1 MAKNPVFRDL
11 RPVGQ
16 TPKHAFDKSRRD
28 IYSCKPAMLNVCFV
42 EDTIPDSEYDVQ
54 AVDIIRTD
62 AIQSTPFA
70 RMTNNVEYHFVPY
83 SQIWRDFE
91 RMFYE
96 RGDQQ
101 RNVNNI
107 LNSQSI
113 TKVPCFSYAQ
123 VGVALIDRY
132 MHLRTIL
139 WAYNHLNSLLES
151 TSDGSDVVDVVA
163 YDVNGDPVH
172 WDVDKTIVI
181 NLRRALFE
189 FRYGVYSGVN
199 NAFSNDYRDVHGR
212 LCVDDMIRLFDMLGY
227 GNLLP
232 ICHQLYNKL
241 VENFNFSAHD
251 SDFSGENSMINA
263 LLPVGGTVPPS
274 LNLFVDYMY
283 GMLQQPIFYTKKWY
297 EHFADRFKETPNV
310 LRIAAYLKIW
320 SDFYRNSQYDVDTNY
335 AYFFNFDWVNDST
348 PVQYM
353 TDKVLECLKPRYR
366 QWKKDV
372 FTGSYPTA
380 QFGSV
385 AVANLENPSTITNIP
400 ADGFSPSGLSSQ
412 YAFVDSDG
420 LFAEYGPDGDFS
432 SYNWNIDSSIS
443 ALSIRQA
450 LAMQRYKERI
460 LRAGN
465 RVNAL
470 QRAVFGDKSRYVEDE
485 YTQFINAFNQTID
498 FNAVATTA
506 EGNERNVGELASN
519 GVSTYGG
526 SAFRFHSHD
535 FGVIIGIQYILPEA
549 EYEAYGL
556 DMMVTKSV
564 SSDYFK
570 PDFQNLGLAPVF
582 NFNLDYLQR
591 FYGVV
596 GQPSNTVLG
605 YLARYWE
612 YKLSVDKVHGE
623 FFNVPPAFTVPGT
636 LAASLKLENVLGV
649 FANYVTP
656 RKDNVVYNVLNKF
669 YVSPDCVDSIFYVA
683 SDELQMSD
691 QFKVNMNH
699 EVKCILPMSVVGLP
713 TL

>member
-42 EDTIPDSEYDVQ
+42 EDVIPDSEYDVQ

-101 RNVNNI
+101 RNVV
-107 LNSQSI
+107 NSSSSVRT
-113 TKVPCFSYAQ
+113 TKVPCFSYAF
-123 VGVALIDRY
+123 VAHSLIEQY
-132 MHLRTIL
+132 CNLRLVL
-139 WAYNHLNSLLES
+139 WARSYLQSLLDS
-151 TSDGSDVVDVVA
+151 HSDSSQIDVVVNVYDIYGNPHELIVSRDAVVDMLQQA
-163 YDVNGDPVH
+163 NQLRLGIIEID
-172 WDVDKTIVI
+172 TI
-181 NLRRALFE
+181 NFL
-189 FRYGVYSGVN
+189 
-199 NAFSNDYRDVHGR
+199 YRDIHGR
-212 LCVDDMIRLFDMLGY
+212 YCVDDMLRLFDMLGY

-232 ICHQLYNKL
+232 LAKQCFTKLFDYHAFSYDSQSIAGENAFIGELLYQNTGNLKLFFDRVVNWISGSSIFAGQTLYNWIY
-241 VENFNFSAHD
+241 A
-251 SDFSGENSMINA
+251 
-263 LLPVGGTVPPS
+263 
-274 LNLFVDYMY
+274 
-283 GMLQQPIFYTKKWY
+283 
-297 EHFADRFKETPNV
+297 RFIEKV
-310 LRIAAYLKIW
+310 SVFRLAAYLKIW
-320 SDFYRNSQYDVDTNY
+320 SDFYRNSQYDVDENY
-335 AYFFNFDWVNDST
+335 AYYFNFDWVNDSSDIGVIST
-348 PVQYM
+348 
-353 TDKVLECLKPRYR
+353 KVIECLKPRYR

-385 AVANLENPSTITNIP
+385 AVASLENPSIIINSAQTL
-400 ADGFSPSGLSSQ
+400 DGFEAYTSNA
-412 YAFVDSDG
+412 YVERDG
-420 LFAEYGPDGDFS
+420 LRVDYDIDGS
-432 SYNWNIDSSIS
+432 SAVSNTWNIDSSIS

-450 LAMQRYKERI
+450 MAMQRYKERI

-470 QRAVFGDKSRYVEDE
+470 QRAVFGDSSRYIEDE
-485 YTQFINAFNQTID
+485 YTKFINAFNQTID

-526 SAFRFHSHD
+526 NAFRYHSHD

-556 DMMVTKSV
+556 DMMVTKSI
-564 SSDYFK
+564 SSDFFK

-582 NFNLDYLQR
+582 NFNLDYLSR
-591 FYGVV
+591 FYQVV
-596 GQPSNTVLG
+596 GQPVNTVLG

-612 YKLSVDKVHGE
+612 YKLSYDKVHGE
-623 FFNVPPAFTVPGT
+623 FFNQPPFVTAFDS
-636 LAASLKLENVLGV
+636 ASALKLEPVLGA

-656 RKDNVVYNVLNKF
+656 RKDNAVYNILNRF
-669 YVSPDCVDSIFYVA
+669 YVSPDSVDSIFYTA
-683 SDELQMSD
+683 SDELQSSD
-691 QFKVNMNH
+691 QFKINMNH
-699 EVKCILPMSVVGLP
+699 EVRCVLPMSVVGLP